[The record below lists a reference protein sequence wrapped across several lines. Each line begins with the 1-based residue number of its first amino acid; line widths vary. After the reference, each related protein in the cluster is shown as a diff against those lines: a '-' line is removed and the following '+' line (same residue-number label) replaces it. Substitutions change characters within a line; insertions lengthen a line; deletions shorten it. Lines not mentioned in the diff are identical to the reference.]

1 MQTLLKVDFHGT
13 ESNEVLQS
21 KIVEHVGALEHLYG
35 RLTAC
40 HVSVEAP
47 GHRQRK
53 GGLFH
58 VRIRASLP
66 DGREV
71 NVGTTSRADHRHAD
85 VLFAINDA
93 FRRARRQLQDR
104 VREMRGQVKA
114 HEAPPTGA
122 IAHFDPN
129 TGFGFIEA
137 ADGHEVYFH
146 RNSLVGSRPSR
157 IRRGL
162 RVTFVEQQGD
172 KGPQAST
179 VRLIDKQAMRR

>member
-1 MQTLLKVDFHGT
+1 MQTLLKVDFHGA
-13 ESNEVLQS
+13 EPNEILQN
-21 KIVEHVGALEHLYG
+21 KIAEHVGALEHLFG

-47 GHRQRK
+47 GHHQRK

-58 VRIRASLP
+58 VRIRLSLP

-71 NVGTTSRADHRHAD
+71 NVGTTPRADHRHAD

-104 VREMRGQVKA
+104 AREMRGQVKA
-114 HEAPPTGA
+114 HEAPPTGV
-122 IAHFDPN
+122 IARFDPN

-146 RNSLVGSRPSR
+146 QNSLVEGRPSQ
-157 IRRGL
+157 IRHGL
-162 RVTFVEQQGD
+162 RVTFVEEMGE

-179 VRLIDKQAMRR
+179 VRLVDKHSMR

>member
-13 ESNEVLQS
+13 ELNEALQS
-21 KIVEHVGALEHLYG
+21 KIVEHVDALEHLYG

-47 GHRQRK
+47 GHHQRK

-58 VRIRASLP
+58 VRIRASMP
-66 DGREV
+66 DGRDV
-71 NVGTTSRADHRHAD
+71 NVSTTSRADHRHAD
-85 VLFAINDA
+85 VFFAINDA

-114 HEAPPTGA
+114 HETAPMGA
-122 IAHFDPN
+122 IARFDPN

-146 RNSLVGSRPSR
+146 QNSLVDGRPSR
-157 IRRGL
+157 IRHGL
-162 RVTFVEQQGD
+162 RVTFVEQQGE

-179 VRLIDKQAMRR
+179 VRLLDKHAMR

>member
-13 ESNEVLQS
+13 ESNEALQS

-47 GHRQRK
+47 GHHQRK

-58 VRIRASLP
+58 VRIHLTLP
-66 DGREV
+66 DGQEV
-71 NVGTTSRADHRHAD
+71 NIGTTPRADHRHAD
-85 VLFAINDA
+85 ILFAINDA

-114 HEAPPTGA
+114 HEAAPMGA
-122 IAHFDPN
+122 IARFDPN

-146 RNSLVGSRPSR
+146 QNSLVDGRPSR
-157 IRRGL
+157 IRHGL
-162 RVTFVEQQGD
+162 RVTFVEEQGD

-179 VRLIDKQAMRR
+179 VRLLNKQAIR

>member
-1 MQTLLKVDFHGT
+1 MQTLLKVDFHGE
-13 ESNEVLQS
+13 ESNEALQS
-21 KIVEHVGALEHLYG
+21 KIAEHVAALEHFYG

-47 GHRQRK
+47 GHHQRK

-58 VRIRASLP
+58 VRIHLTLP

-71 NVGTTSRADHRHAD
+71 NIGTTPRADHRHAD
-85 VLFAINDA
+85 ILFAINDA

-104 VREMRGQVKA
+104 VREMRGQVKT
-114 HEAPPTGA
+114 HEGLPTGA
-122 IAHFDPN
+122 IARFDPN

-137 ADGHEVYFH
+137 SDGHEIYFH
-146 RNSLVGSRPSR
+146 QNSLVDSGPSQ

-162 RVTFVEQQGD
+162 RVTFVEEIGE

-179 VRLIDKQAMRR
+179 VRLLGKHAMR

>member
-13 ESNEVLQS
+13 ESNEALQS
-21 KIVEHVGALEHLYG
+21 KIAEHVGALEHLYG

-47 GHRQRK
+47 GHHHRK

-58 VRIRASLP
+58 VSIRLTLP
-66 DGREV
+66 DEREV
-71 NVGTTSRADHRHAD
+71 NVGSTPRADHRHAD
-85 VLFAINDA
+85 ILFAINDA

-104 VREMRGQVKA
+104 AREMRGQVKA
-114 HEAPPTGA
+114 HEAPPIGT
-122 IAHFDPN
+122 IARFDPN
-129 TGFGFIEA
+129 TGYGFIEA

-146 RNSLVGSRPSR
+146 QNSFVDFRPSQ
-157 IRRGL
+157 IQHGL
-162 RVTFVEQQGD
+162 RVSFVEEMGE

-179 VRLIDKQAMRR
+179 VRSLDKHAMR